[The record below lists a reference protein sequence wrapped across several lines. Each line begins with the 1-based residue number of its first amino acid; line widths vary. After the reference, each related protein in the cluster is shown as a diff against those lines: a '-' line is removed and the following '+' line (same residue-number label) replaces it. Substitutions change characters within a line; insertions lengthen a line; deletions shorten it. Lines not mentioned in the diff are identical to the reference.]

1 MMTLTISG
9 YELGQFLRILLW
21 ICVPAGI
28 LFMMITTWLQYRRRY
43 SLHVPLLLTI
53 EGGPSGEEME
63 KERRGGSFGSQT
75 VDGLAP
81 QTVDDRVEE
90 RGRPGLDGRIEERD
104 QLTIEDRVEE
114 LAPQTEDDYKENL
127 YKGILWMKEK
137 YEQYRDLADERYSRL
152 KDQLTV
158 VEKRYEDLLA
168 AASNGQPMVTAGQA
182 NTGAPEQR
190 AAAVEGQSAP
200 ALESQS
206 APTVDM
212 GLSSPEAGWISDD
225 KGITAA
231 AAPAPVEGISLER
244 EERSHSQELEEKFA
258 RTRQRLEEELSRV
271 RYQLEEQVS
280 RSRRQ
285 LEEQAADSSRK
296 LEQQAIH
303 SSRQL
308 EEKQRIIADLES
320 QLRTDRQ
327 KIEELVAKLKNN
339 SVLLMNIYQELD
351 KSIHHTDIPGQQ

>member
-1 MMTLTISG
+1 MISG

-28 LFMMITTWLQYRRRY
+28 LFMMITTWLQYRRRH

-53 EGGPSGEEME
+53 EGGPSGGEME

-75 VDGLAP
+75 MDGLASP
-81 QTVDDRVEE
+81 TMD
-90 RGRPGLDGRIEERD
+90 GLASPTMDGLASPTMD
-104 QLTIEDRVEE
+104 DRVEE

-168 AASNGQPMVTAGQA
+168 AASSGQPMVTAGQA
-182 NTGAPEQR
+182 NMGAPEQR
-190 AAAVEGQSAP
+190 AAVVEGQSAP

-206 APTVDM
+206 APVAERQSALAAEN
-212 GLSSPEAGWISDD
+212 LS
-225 KGITAA
+225 
-231 AAPAPVEGISLER
+231 APAAETEIRPSVEGISLER
-244 EERSHSQELEEKFA
+244 EERSHTQELEEKFA

-320 QLRTDRQ
+320 QTRSDRQ

-339 SVLLMNIYQELD
+339 SMLLMNIYQELD
-351 KSIHHTDIPGQQ
+351 KSIHLTDTSGQV